1 MEDEKNLAE
10 NIRKEY
16 MYVLKKQR
24 ELHAFE
30 ECDNIEEVLFARVR
44 RALDLSDLMKETRLN
59 FKRTRKILNK
69 YAKDYKKEID
79 VKKLLK
85 KQEEELIMIERRY
98 VESMVELMLVVIR
111 AFTSEIFRNK
121 LTSFE
126 DWYEFDYEDMILV
139 NGIIK
144 ALKYYNSIDVPDS
157 EILRALDWAVEEYVH
172 CVDDDLDYRER
183 FDKTFMFVCFPKHED
198 KEEQEDKDE

>member
-1 MEDEKNLAE
+1 MEDEKILAE

-85 KQEEELIMIERRY
+85 KQEEELIMIESRY

-121 LTSFE
+121 L
-126 DWYEFDYEDMILV
+126 I
-139 NGIIK
+139 
-144 ALKYYNSIDVPDS
+144 
-157 EILRALDWAVEEYVH
+157 
-172 CVDDDLDYRER
+172 
-183 FDKTFMFVCFPKHED
+183 PK
-198 KEEQEDKDE
+198 KLIFTKN